1 MMELYKYV
9 ALGNDFLITEFQES
23 IDYKKY
29 AKSILKPHLGIGSDG
44 LIVVN
49 SKTNSASFYN
59 VDGSS
64 ASMCGNGIRC
74 VFLYLYKKNPKE
86 KMILKVNDIF
96 YDLHLVS
103 LHPFTVDV
111 HFPKRLIDI
120 KNFEIDSLFGAYSVF
135 VGNSH
140 LVIFDDNEKILKMMK
155 KDDKELYRTN
165 INVVTPLTKNMIKV
179 DTFEK
184 GVGRTLSCG
193 TGALASSIAY
203 KLKTDCK
210 EDIIVHYEL
219 GELNIKEDEY
229 CYHLIGEARF
239 LAKIEANI

>member
-1 MMELYKYV
+1 MELYKYV
-9 ALGNDFLITEFQES
+9 ALGNDFLITEYQES

-29 AKSILKPHLGIGSDG
+29 ARTLLKPHTGIGSDG

-49 SKTNSASFYN
+49 SKLNYASFYN
-59 VDGSS
+59 VDGSM

-74 VFLYLYKKNPKE
+74 VFLYLYKKNPRE

-111 HFPKRLIDI
+111 HFPKRLVDI
-120 KNFEIDSLFGAYSVF
+120 KSFELDSSFDAYSIF

-140 LVIFDDNEKILKMMK
+140 LVIFDEDEKVLSMME
-155 KDDKELYRTN
+155 KDGKALYKTN
-165 INVVTPLTKNMIKV
+165 INVVTTLTKNMIKV
-179 DTFEK
+179 DSFER
-184 GVGRTLSCG
+184 GVGKTLSCG

-203 KLKTDCK
+203 KYKTKNND
-210 EDIIVHYEL
+210 DIIVHYEL
-219 GELNIKEDEY
+219 GELLIKEDEY
-229 CYHLIGEARF
+229 SFHLIGEARF
-239 LAKIEANI
+239 LAKIEVNI

>member
-1 MMELYKYV
+1 MRLSGAVHGIFGGNCHGAVSAGGRLY
-9 ALGNDFLITEFQES
+9 
-23 IDYKKY
+23 
-29 AKSILKPHLGIGSDG
+29 
-44 LIVVN
+44 VN
-49 SKTNSASFYN
+49 RLPRFA
-59 VDGSS
+59 
-64 ASMCGNGIRC
+64 NGRHGF
-74 VFLYLYKKNPKE
+74 V
-86 KMILKVNDIF
+86 
-96 YDLHLVS
+96 HHVS
-103 LHPFTVDV
+103 HDRR
-111 HFPKRLIDI
+111 H
-120 KNFEIDSLFGAYSVF
+120 GCSVF

-155 KDDKELYRTN
+155 KDDKELYKTN

-219 GELNIKEDEY
+219 GELIIKEDEY